1 MPVIQNFDN
10 LDWTDGQHSVPGIY
24 PDVFFIQKS
33 KITVWPALPA
43 VPSSAEEEVTYE
55 GSFTLAAE
63 ASWKKI
69 NCIDIKSQPTSEPQ
83 GEIRCVS
90 VNNKLTIVISLTE
103 EKASAFCKLANNTDL
118 VYIFRERDSGKYRVV
133 GSEMFTTLTKAGL
146 NVGSDPTGER
156 GVTIEVEAT
165 DIIPFPF
172 YDGAI
177 VTDDGDINPST

>member
-1 MPVIQNFDN
+1 MAQNFDN
-10 LDWTDGQHSVPGIY
+10 LGWTDGQHSVPGIY
-24 PDVFFIQKS
+24 PKVYFIPKS
-33 KITVWPALPA
+33 KILIWPVMAENPA
-43 VPSSAEEEVTYE
+43 SAAQEVTFQ
-55 GSFTLAAE
+55 GDFTLAELAT
-63 ASWKKI
+63 WKEI
-69 NCIDIKSQPTSEPQ
+69 NCIDVKSQPTSEPQ

-118 VYIFRERDSGKYRVV
+118 VYLFRERDSGKWRVV

-146 NVGSDPTGER
+146 NVGSAPTGER

-172 YDGAI
+172 YNGAI
-177 VTDDGDINPST
+177 VTDDGDVNPSA

>member
-1 MPVIQNFDN
+1 MAVTQNFDN
-10 LDWTDGQHSVPGIY
+10 LGWTDGQHSVPGIY
-24 PDVFFIQKS
+24 PDVYFIQKS
-33 KITVWPALPA
+33 KISAWASLPA
-43 VPSSAEEEVTYE
+43 APTSAEEEVTYE
-55 GSFTLAAE
+55 NDFTLEESAT
-63 ASWKKI
+63 WKKI
-69 NCIDIKSQPTSEPQ
+69 NCIDVKSEPSSEPQ

-90 VNNKLTIVISLTE
+90 VNNKITIVISLTE

-118 VYIFRERDSGKYRVV
+118 VYIFRERDSGKYRIV
-133 GSEMFTTLTKAGL
+133 GSEMFTTLTKAQL